1 MPGKAEEKCF
11 NFVYVVKLLRYSSN
25 LVLGQFV
32 NQLKHIIRLEW
43 RKKVHK
49 TTIFLFVTN
58 FRCINPQRQS
68 RYRYWKLLFKAINY
82 SINEERLTQL
92 FLIFHRPRELDG
104 FWFNVYLKEF
114 NLIRLTKKVR
124 RDKKLRPPS
133 SEIILTNLMNIFV
146 GRA

>member
-49 TTIFLFVTN
+49 TTIFCLSQTLDALIRNDNLDIVTGN
-58 FRCINPQRQS
+58 F
-68 RYRYWKLLFKAINY
+68 
-82 SINEERLTQL
+82 
-92 FLIFHRPRELDG
+92 
-104 FWFNVYLKEF
+104 YLKQ
-114 NLIRLTKKVR
+114 
-124 RDKKLRPPS
+124 
-133 SEIILTNLMNIFV
+133 LTNQSMRN
-146 GRA
+146 G